1 MNTKVTVIEIVEYLK
16 KIRPYLKDI
25 ISNLE
30 KSDKWKIQLT
40 LEINFIS
47 SKENDEE
54 RAMY

>member
-1 MNTKVTVIEIVEYLK
+1 MKVTVIEIVEYLK

-30 KSDKWKIQLT
+30 KSDKRKIQLT

>member
-1 MNTKVTVIEIVEYLK
+1 MIEIVEYLK